1 MTVDEALSDGAKKLA
16 AAGVPEPRMEAASL
30 MALALRRDKAFLI
43 AHPEYEPNGSEI
55 GRFSSYISRR
65 ASREPFQYISGV
77 QEFFGLDFVVS
88 PDVLIP
94 RPETELLVEAA
105 IKVLGDSGGES
116 RFCDVGTGSGCIAI
130 SILCNVPGSTGLG
143 LDISERALAVART
156 NSERHHVSDRL
167 QLTQSNVLEAAGSE
181 EFDLIVSNPPY
192 VPANELPTLQVEVR
206 NFEPHSAL
214 SDGNDGLSVIRTIVD
229 QAPAHLKKG
238 GFLMMEIGFGQA
250 ENVLKM
256 FLPRLWSDVVIIP
269 DLQGIPRTVKAVLGD
284 RK

>member
-1 MTVDEALSDGAKKLA
+1 VLLKD
-16 AAGVPEPRMEAASL
+16 
-30 MALALRRDKAFLI
+30 ALASAIDRLTAAHVGSPRLNAEILLMFTLACDRAFLY
-43 AHPEYEPNGSEI
+43 AHPERQLTDDERVRYDEAINHRYQGVPS
-55 GRFSSYISRR
+55 
-65 ASREPFQYISGV
+65 QYITGH
-77 QEFFGLDFVVS
+77 QEFWGMDLIVS
-88 PDVLIP
+88 PTVLIP
-94 RPETELLVEAA
+94 RPETEHLIETVVPLARAVSNPK
-105 IKVLGDSGGES
+105 IV
-116 RFCDVGTGSGCIAI
+116 DVGTGSGCIAI

-181 EFDLIVSNPPY
+181 KFDLVVSNPPY

-206 NFEPHSAL
+206 NFEPHIAL
-214 SDGNDGLSVIRTIVD
+214 SDGNDGLSVIRTVVD

-256 FLPRLWSDVVIIP
+256 FLPRSWSDVEIIP
-269 DLQGIPRTVKAVLGD
+269 DLQGIPRTVKAALGD